1 MFVSWLKLDSTAK
14 KTYPRV
20 TTDKQIEN
28 ENCGNYYTHKI
39 FSKTLHFEQK
49 QLGLNTFSSHFQ
61 TSLRLEG
68 MSYKVKSYKTPVNL
82 ETWMLTLA
90 FNILNCVYL

>member
-1 MFVSWLKLDSTAK
+1 MVVSWLKLDSTAK

-28 ENCGNYYTHKI
+28 EKCGNYYTHKI

-49 QLGLNTFSSHFQ
+49 QLGLNTFSSRFQ

-68 MSYKVKSYKTPVNL
+68 TSEIQAERFSLDSFSP
-82 ETWMLTLA
+82 
-90 FNILNCVYL
+90 FCVINR

>member
-68 MSYKVKSYKTPVNL
+68 MSDKVKSYKTPVNL